1 MSTVKTEQLE
11 SPQNYSLNGS
21 HGFKRLEPKEYLCE
35 CGEERAWDEK
45 KCEGCLEKERTA
57 LDVDEG

>member
-35 CGEERAWDEK
+35 CGEERAWDET
-45 KCEGCLEKERTA
+45 KCEECLSKERP
-57 LDVDEG
+57 